1 MIIFL
6 ICIENYKKEK
16 LLYIIQNAEKEM
28 FKNIPVWIV
37 KTADGITNHK
47 VITTFYI
54 DLKTHQLLKQKMDM
68 GPRKMLME
76 KVK

>member
-1 MIIFL
+1 
-6 ICIENYKKEK
+6 
-16 LLYIIQNAEKEM
+16 M